1 MTGTMALSSPLPTVL
16 AQHLEPLRELCER
29 FGVERLE
36 VFGSAAKGLFDPATS
51 DLDFIARFRNPM
63 EPGYC
68 GRFCGFADA
77 AEALLGRSVDLL
89 TERMI
94 NNPYFRE
101 DVDAVRRIVV
111 EL

>member
-1 MTGTMALSSPLPTVL
+1 MASPSSLPPLL
-16 AQHLEPLRELCER
+16 AQHLEPLRELCQR

-36 VFGSAAKGLFDPATS
+36 LFGSAAKGSFDPASS
-51 DLDFIARFRNPM
+51 DFDFIARFRNPT

-68 GRFCGFADA
+68 SRFCGFAEA
-77 AEALLGRSVDLL
+77 AEALLGHSVDLL

-94 NNPYFRE
+94 SNPYFRE
-101 DVDAVRRIVV
+101 DIDAVRCVVV